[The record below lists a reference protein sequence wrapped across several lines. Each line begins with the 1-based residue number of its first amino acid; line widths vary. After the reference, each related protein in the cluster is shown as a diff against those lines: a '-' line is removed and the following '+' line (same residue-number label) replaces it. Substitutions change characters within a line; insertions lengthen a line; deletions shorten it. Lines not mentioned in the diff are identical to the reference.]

1 MGGGS
6 KEYMNLNIKTVL
18 DVSFLPWF
26 LNLHCMNNKAACY
39 FGSFKVEK
47 RDAYKYM
54 HAAFK

>member
-1 MGGGS
+1 
-6 KEYMNLNIKTVL
+6 MNVNIKTVL